1 MIIVPI
7 HVSGIWVP
15 VRGGDPLTSGSIGA
29 GLIIGEAR
37 VELGGVSAMVNGED
51 VGDLGEPRCGGFS
64 ISSPAPLGYGF
75 AVSAI
80 VALAAELTCGGPL
93 TAAARAAHVR
103 EVLRGTGLGD
113 VLAIYTGGCLVHR
126 YVPGAPGIG
135 AAEPMPCPRL
145 GVVAVAAR
153 RVETRAMLAEYARF
167 RVGRRGLQ
175 AVRQGPNHG
184 DVRGGGHSVPGQVL
198 RRAPEPRP
206 TKALRL
212 RNLHEEGRAHMVGGA
227 LIGILM
233 GPYVG
238 VITVS
243 IALLIQA
250 LLFGDG
256 GITTYA
262 ANCFNMAFVLPFIA
276 YMVFKGFNAL
286 FKGSKKGITIGSFLA
301 GYIGINVAAFTSRT
315 SLVTKTTEGQ
325 KLCREIESC

>member
-167 RVGRRGLQ
+167 RELAAEAYKRFARDPTMETFVEAATAFLGKFFGEPPSLGLPKHCVYATFTKKGAHIWLVERGCVDEAFEAASRL
-175 AVRQGPNHG
+175 
-184 DVRGGGHSVPGQVL
+184 GHAMAGEL
-198 RRAPEPRP
+198 AWR
-206 TKALRL
+206 
-212 RNLHEEGRAHMVGGA
+212 
-227 LIGILM
+227 
-233 GPYVG
+233 
-238 VITVS
+238 S
-243 IALLIQA
+243 IA
-250 LLFGDG
+250 
-256 GITTYA
+256 IT
-262 ANCFNMAFVLPFIA
+262 
-276 YMVFKGFNAL
+276 
-286 FKGSKKGITIGSFLA
+286 
-301 GYIGINVAAFTSRT
+301 
-315 SLVTKTTEGQ
+315 
-325 KLCREIESC
+325 